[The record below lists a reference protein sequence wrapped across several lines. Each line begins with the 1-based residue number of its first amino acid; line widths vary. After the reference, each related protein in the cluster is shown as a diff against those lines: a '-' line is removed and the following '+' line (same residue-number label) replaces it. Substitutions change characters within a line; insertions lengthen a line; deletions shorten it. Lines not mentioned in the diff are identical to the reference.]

1 MPLAWGGSIGAA
13 RGPHLTIAGTIS
25 INSAGLITAFD
36 PGAEDLLGHP
46 ADDVLGRPMAELV
59 IPEPLR
65 QAHEDG
71 MGRFLRTREPFLI
84 GRTVEITALHSSGSV
99 IPVELS
105 LRIDSEDPLL
115 ITGVLRRI
123 STDTP

>member
-13 RGPHLTIAGTIS
+13 RGLHLVMAGTIS

-36 PGAEDLLGHP
+36 SGAEDLLGHP

-59 IPEPLR
+59 SPEPLR

>member
-1 MPLAWGGSIGAA
+1 MPLARGGRAGAA
-13 RGPHLTIAGTIS
+13 RGAHLVTAGTIS
-25 INSAGLITAFD
+25 INTAGVITAFD
-36 PGAEDLLGHP
+36 PGAEDLLGHR
-46 ADDVLGRPMAELV
+46 ANDVLGRPMAELV

-65 QAHEDG
+65 EAHEDG
-71 MGRFLRTREPFLI
+71 MARFLRTREPFLI
-84 GRTVEITALHSSGSV
+84 GRTVEITALHLSGSV

-105 LRIDSEDPLL
+105 LRIDSEDPLI